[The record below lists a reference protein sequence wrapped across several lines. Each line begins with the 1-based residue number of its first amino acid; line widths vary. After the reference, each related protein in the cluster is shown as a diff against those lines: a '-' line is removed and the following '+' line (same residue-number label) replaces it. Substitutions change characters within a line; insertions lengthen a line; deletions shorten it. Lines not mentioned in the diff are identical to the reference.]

1 MIDKT
6 REDYLRAIYHLEE
19 EQKSSQVDSIDLCK
33 YLKVARAS
41 VSEMLKKLKQLKL
54 IEHAL
59 YKKIRLTAKG
69 RRESILVTKKHRIIE
84 SFLFKILNL
93 KPTLI
98 HKEAHKLEHAFS
110 DKSIFKINS
119 LLKNPKFCP
128 HGKPILINK

>member
-1 MIDKT
+1 
-6 REDYLRAIYHLEE
+6 
-19 EQKSSQVDSIDLCK
+19 
-33 YLKVARAS
+33 
-41 VSEMLKKLKQLKL
+41 MLKKLKKCRL
-54 IEHAL
+54 IEHAS
-59 YKKIRLTAKG
+59 YKKIRLTLKG
-69 RRESILVTKKHRIIE
+69 RRESIVVTKKHRIIE

-110 DKSIFKINS
+110 DNSISKINA